1 MPFDEMNILENRI
14 QAAREEDPEAFKKRK
29 KDYIDEVTDLFVLAY
44 VYGTEDA
51 ADQLNAEIMPDINEM
66 QAVIEERFDGKNY
79 IDRLNEYF
87 ESGTDFDI
95 RRVIETDVHRIYNA
109 AAYTG
114 ARKNGAT
121 MKTWHTMLDPKV
133 RDQHDYLEGVK
144 IPIEAEFFVYNG
156 DHTLYPGQFGIPEED
171 INCRCWV
178 TFSKA

>member
-14 QAAREEDPEAFKKRK
+14 QAARTEDPEEFKKRK

-87 ESGTDFDI
+87 ESGTEFDI
-95 RRVIETDVHRIYNA
+95 NRVIETDVHRIYNA

-121 MKTWHTMLDPKV
+121 YKTWRTKLDPKV
-133 RDQHDYLEGVK
+133 RDTHDYLEGVT
-144 IPIEAEFFVYNG
+144 IPIEAEFYTYNG
-156 DHTLYPGQFGIPEED
+156 DHTMYPGQFGIAEED
-171 INCRCWV
+171 INCRCIV
-178 TFSKA
+178 TFS